1 MMATATIIITDD
13 EVEDQLHIVAEFDPP
28 IQNEYG
34 DENPATHVAA
44 IIAIEAITLALA
56 EAE

>member
-1 MMATATIIITDD
+1 MATATITITDT
-13 EVEDQLHIVAEFDPP
+13 EVDDQLHIVAEFDPP

-44 IIAIEAITLALA
+44 MIAVEAITLALA
-56 EAE
+56 ESE